1 VSKQAIIAATLVA
14 LVSVAGCAARH
25 QASTVVRGGGSLG
38 WPSKSLTDWV
48 SYADVVVV
56 VHVDSERPQ
65 PESDDV
71 KRTGEG
77 LVGRTVEVS
86 VTSTLWQR
94 QPTFIAP
101 AKTTLDVWGWVV
113 QDGKKQPTVARGSSR
128 IEVGH
133 AYIMGWTSSGK
144 RPGWSSL
151 GPGAEI
157 PFDQGIAGTGERAGA
172 DPAHTDPAAT
182 ARQQLN
188 GRDRDAI
195 AAVLAGT
202 APDPLAV
209 KYASLPVLE
218 RYQRVTAQR

>member
-1 VSKQAIIAATLVA
+1 MSKQAIIAATLVA

-77 LVGRTVEVS
+77 LVGRSVEVS

-94 QPTFIAP
+94 EPRFVAS
-101 AKTTLDVWGWVV
+101 AKTTLDVWGWIVK
-113 QDGKKQPTVARGSSR
+113 DG
-128 IEVGH
+128 
-133 AYIMGWTSSGK
+133 
-144 RPGWSSL
+144 
-151 GPGAEI
+151 
-157 PFDQGIAGTGERAGA
+157 
-172 DPAHTDPAAT
+172 
-182 ARQQLN
+182 
-188 GRDRDAI
+188 
-195 AAVLAGT
+195 
-202 APDPLAV
+202 
-209 KYASLPVLE
+209 
-218 RYQRVTAQR
+218 